1 MTEKETE
8 PECCHCGDEA
18 SEIIYL
24 DNGKEEMV
32 CDSCE
37 DSEYFTCPE
46 YGTVHKMT
54 DGWEVDGELYS
65 YDAYQEYAVTCEWSG
80 TEIHRDNA
88 VCVNGDYYVQQD
100 YECDVS
106 CCADCGHE
114 GHYEDFE
121 YNDRYEEYYCS
132 DCNPR
137 RGNEWYNNF
146 RKISSNFDAK
156 PKRNEVKNWV
166 GIEFEIENA
175 HNGPFED
182 EMPEFAM
189 AEPDGSLNDGLE
201 YKTHVQK
208 GEDVKNVINKFCK
221 IIPDYGMTASDR
233 TIGWHFHYSLEERE
247 DGHIRNMGKSFAD
260 FSDMVQN
267 VEGFDYFRNMIR
279 GYARTL
285 PSGFKRAL
293 RTYDGKQSL
302 YEHTRSMDYGYP
314 PRGCM
319 INLTRLLQRASSKG
333 NEQRR
338 VEIRMYSPRAFLQN
352 FDNFHPNASQR
363 DRHYLLG
370 QDYHTFILFWDEF
383 MRKSAVRRLNTTNNN
398 GDLMNL
404 RQFSR
409 QFSPM
414 VRKWLR
420 ARENATVIPHPNLR
434 DLVEEIGNKNYLAKY
449 DEHYGSVNSRYH

>member
-8 PECCHCGDEA
+8 PECCHCGDIA
-18 SEIIYL
+18 SEIIYV
-24 DNGKEEMV
+24 DNGNEEMV

-54 DGWEVDGELYS
+54 DGWQLEGELYS
-65 YDAYQEYAVTCEWSG
+65 YEGYNDNCVTCDWSG
-80 TEIHRDNA
+80 DEIHRDNA
-88 VCVNGDYYVQQD
+88 YCVNGDYYVRED
-100 YECDVS
+100 YSDDVS
-106 CCADCGHE
+106 CCNDCGHE
-114 GHYEDFE
+114 GHYEDFQ
-121 YNDRYEEYYCS
+121 YNDRYEEYYCE

-137 RGNEWYNNF
+137 NGNEWYGNF
-146 RKISSNFDAK
+146 RKISTNFDEK

-166 GIEFEIENA
+166 GIEFEVENA
-175 HNGPFED
+175 HDGPFQED
-182 EMPEFAM
+182 MPEFAM

-201 YKTHVQK
+201 YKTHVHK
-208 GEDVKNVINKFCK
+208 GKDVKNIIDKFCQR
-221 IIPDYGMTASDR
+221 IIPEHGFTTRDSTV
-233 TIGWHFHYSLEERE
+233 GWHFHYSLEERE

-267 VEGFDYFRNMIR
+267 VDGFNYFRNMVR

-285 PSGFKRAL
+285 PKNFKRAL
-293 RTYDGKQSL
+293 RTYDGKDTL
-302 YEHTRSMDYGYP
+302 YNHTHNYNSHP

-319 INLTRLLQRASSKG
+319 INLTRLLQRGSTKG

-338 VEIRMYSPRAFLQN
+338 VEIRMYSPRAFLLN
-352 FDNFHPNASQR
+352 FDEFHPNASNR
-363 DRHYLLG
+363 DRHTLLG
-370 QDYHTFILFWDEF
+370 EDYHTFILFWDEF
-383 MRKSAVRRLNTTNNN
+383 MRKSAVRRLNTVNDS
-398 GDLMNL
+398 GELMNL

-420 ARENATVIPHPNLR
+420 ARENAKVIPHPMMR
-434 DLVEEIGNKNYLAKY
+434 DLIEEIGNKNYMQGY